1 MDSVSEKRYSWWNR
15 HNQQYNHGILRWNK
29 EILYHFLYRAS
40 SAIIE
45 DAASMQTDM
54 PCMQVARTA
63 KQSFSHVSIVS
74 VFLFTE
80 NSSVVPFESWH
91 RHWIH
96 LYVKQKYVNL
106 QCNTQEFDCTLEA
119 TAILHIVS
127 LTLIFHIVSLPLF
140 KSITSRLH
148 FSFWYQLRFYN
159 PMLIFR
165 PGR

>member
-96 LYVKQKYVNL
+96 LYVKQKYVNF
-106 QCNTQEFDCTLEA
+106 QCKFTHAFAWNFGTTTIFDITGIIF
-119 TAILHIVS
+119 TFRGIIVLGIVHRL
-127 LTLIFHIVSLPLF
+127 LTWL
-140 KSITSRLH
+140 
-148 FSFWYQLRFYN
+148 SFAN
-159 PMLIFR
+159 HNVTDH
-165 PGR
+165 